1 MEERKTAL
9 VHRTITLTEEQ
20 YQWLEAH
27 VEVGL
32 FTDISEH
39 IRDLIRRARESHD
52 ELEEIRQ
59 KLIEGEQ
66 SPIVPFDPEE
76 FEKEMIEKYG

>member
-1 MEERKTAL
+1 MTV
-9 VHRTITLTEEQ
+9 VHRTVTLTEEQ

-39 IRDLIRRARESHD
+39 IRDLIRRAQEPHD
-52 ELEEIRQ
+52 EIEEIRQ
-59 KLIEGEQ
+59 KLVEAEQ
-66 SPIVPFDPEE
+66 SPTVPFDPEE
-76 FEKEMIEKYG
+76 FKKEMNER